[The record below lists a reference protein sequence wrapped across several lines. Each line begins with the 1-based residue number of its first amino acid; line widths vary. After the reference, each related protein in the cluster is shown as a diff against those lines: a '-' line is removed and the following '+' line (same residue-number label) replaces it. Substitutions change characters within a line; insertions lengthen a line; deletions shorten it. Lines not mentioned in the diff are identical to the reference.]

1 MTHQHKKQKFNCWEF
16 KKCGREK
23 GGANTA
29 ELGVCPASIET
40 VLDGVH
46 DGENSGRACWVMEGT
61 LCAASI
67 QGSFLDKF
75 KKCIS
80 CDFFQ
85 QVEAQEGRD
94 LKNAKDLLRIVEAK
108 AAQMVT
114 EKIQAQPHSVAACQ
128 GCGQELCISIGPKW
142 KVNIVGL
149 LEFECRNCGR
159 IARTKGLLNEQPD
172 NTIVLSIN

>member
-1 MTHQHKKQKFNCWEF
+1 MGHKDKLQKMNCWEF
-16 KKCGREK
+16 KECGREK

-29 ELGVCPASIET
+29 ELGVCPASIEA

-46 DGENSGRACWVMEGT
+46 DGENCGRACWVMEGT
-61 LCAASI
+61 LCAASV
-67 QGSFLDKF
+67 QGSFLEKF
-75 KKCIS
+75 KKCIT

-108 AAQMVT
+108 AAQTVSG
-114 EKIQAQPHSVAACQ
+114 KIQAQPHSVAVCQ
-128 GCGQELCISIGPKW
+128 GCGQELSISIGPNW
-142 KVNIVGL
+142 KVNVVGL

-159 IARTKGLLNEQPD
+159 IARTKGLLYEKPE
-172 NTIVLSIN
+172 NTIVLHIN